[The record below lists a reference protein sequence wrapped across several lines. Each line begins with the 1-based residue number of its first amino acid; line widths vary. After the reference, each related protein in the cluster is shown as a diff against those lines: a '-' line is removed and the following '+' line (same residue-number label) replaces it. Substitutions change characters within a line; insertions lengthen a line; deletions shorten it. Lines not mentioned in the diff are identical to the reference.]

1 MVLVWFTP
9 KPTVVIPFRALYVC
23 VVLSVLGIGASIGQ
37 SATSDEKWNTARDEF
52 LKAVAEK
59 GGAVFFEEILS
70 HTPGASA
77 RASAL
82 INLSGGW
89 DAFVNRVKIDLLGIK
104 P

>member
-1 MVLVWFTP
+1 MDDITHGLIGKTM
-9 KPTVVIPFRALYVC
+9 ASN
-23 VVLSVLGIGASIGQ
+23 LSDDIGASIGQ
-37 SATSDEKWNTARDEF
+37 SATSDEKWSTARDEF

-59 GGAVFFEEILS
+59 CGAVFFEEILS